1 MEGHCGLADDGL
13 ECPNWRSRNEQRGL
27 FPVGAHGSPRHSS
40 QTPARR
46 FATVWTGRALR
57 GGKLRSCRV
66 VRRELLKRQSKYEK
80 QACFHLSNNISTAL
94 GLLKVDEH
102 EITRSLLGVGQGD
115 QVTVVTA
122 TLEDADSLL
131 CSDAKQGAPGLIHT
145 GAGDAVL
152 HILHSLWK
160 AAGCNGD
167 GKKTESK

>member
-1 MEGHCGLADDGL
+1 MSKAACSLL
-13 ECPNWRSRNEQRGL
+13 VL
-27 FPVGAHGSPRHSS
+27 TGSPSHSG

-46 FATVWTGRALR
+46 FCGCLDWTCFTWRETP
-57 GGKLRSCRV
+57 KLPRQCDV
-66 VRRELLKRQSKYEK
+66 NLLKRQSKYEK

-94 GLLKVDEH
+94 GLLKVEEH
-102 EITRSLLGVGQGD
+102 ETTRSLLGVGQGD

-122 TLEDADSLL
+122 TLEGADSLL
-131 CSDAKQGAPGLIHT
+131 WSDAKQGAPGLIHT